1 MRGSSTLLLRKTSS
15 GRSPTT
21 CVDTKK
27 KWRDARSRPLA
38 RPAKSMNAKLT
49 SRLATPTRCNASN
62 KSPMLELK
70 KNPANLPE
78 KKRERTRSDAESG
91 RMHSSRKLRLLL
103 RSRRKTM
110 TPRSTLTLVATVRL
124 KDLPRHS
131 SKKANA
137 KIKNA
142 RDS

>member
-1 MRGSSTLLLRKTSS
+1 MRGSSTPLLRKTRT

-38 RPAKSMNAKLT
+38 RPAKSTNANLT
-49 SRLATPTRCNASN
+49 SRLATPTRCNANN

-70 KNPANLPE
+70 RNPANSPE
-78 KKRERTRSDAESG
+78 KKRERTRSDAESE
-91 RMHSSRKLRLLL
+91 RMHSSRKPRLLS
-103 RSRRKTM
+103 RSRRKTT
-110 TPRSTLTLVATVRL
+110 TPRSTLTLVATVKL
-124 KDLPRHS
+124 KDLPKHS
-131 SKKANA
+131 NKKANV